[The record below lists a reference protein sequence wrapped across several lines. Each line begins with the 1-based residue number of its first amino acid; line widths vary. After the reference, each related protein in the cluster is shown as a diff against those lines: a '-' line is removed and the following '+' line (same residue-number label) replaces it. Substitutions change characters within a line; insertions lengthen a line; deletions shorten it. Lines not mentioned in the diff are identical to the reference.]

1 MNNYIKLIEEWAA
14 VRGLL
19 PGEPSKQL
27 NKLVE
32 ELGELAEGFNKN
44 KPEQVK
50 DSLGDMF
57 VVMTIFAKMNGL
69 SLDDCIKEAYNTIK
83 DRDGMMVDG
92 VFVKKG
98 DLGAK
103 GLLEIKGAAKLM
115 GINISDFDAN
125 QIKDLM

>member
-1 MNNYIKLIEEWAA
+1 MNSYISLIEEWAA

-44 KPEQVK
+44 KPEQIK

-83 DRDGMMVDG
+83 DRDGMMECSSRE
-92 VFVKKG
+92 G

-115 GINISDFDAN
+115 GINISDSDVN
-125 QIKDLM
+125 RIKDLM